1 MATLSYTFVS
11 RCAGG
16 GHTTFDVSLNGGT
29 ARRVVYTTDE
39 LRAALSALTEEE
51 IRVFTLVWLKVHEQ
65 GKTRAQ
71 IVTEFNNAPGGVVT
85 GTI

>member
-1 MATLSYTFVS
+1 MATLAFTFVS

-16 GHTTFDVSLNGGT
+16 GHTAFDVSLNGGA

-39 LRAALSALTEEE
+39 IRSPLSQLTGEEREQFAL
-51 IRVFTLVWLKVHEQ
+51 LVLKVHGA

-71 IVTEFNNAPGGVVT
+71 IVTEFQAGPVT
-85 GTI
+85 VTI